1 MSLNFTVN
9 TLILAKKYDSENL
22 NKSDEKTF
30 DPNQFQILGQQKSE
44 WTEEKTEREMRKPIR
59 FKIIKKRFEENTV
72 REMQKPIGFEI
83 NKKQF
88 EELTKDIYNNQD
100 NNDFKTI
107 INKRTYD
114 LENAKKIWME
124 VTTRKN
130 HQKSGERIV
139 QGIVTKRH

>member
-44 WTEEKTEREMRKPIR
+44 WTEEKTEREMRKSIR
-59 FKIIKKRFEENTV
+59 FKIIKKGFEENTV
-72 REMQKPIGFEI
+72 REMQKPIRFEI

-88 EELTKDIYNNQD
+88 EELTKEFPVIKIIMILKLS
-100 NNDFKTI
+100 KTKEI
-107 INKRTYD
+107 M
-114 LENAKKIWME
+114 IWKMQ
-124 VTTRKN
+124 KN
-130 HQKSGERIV
+130 F
-139 QGIVTKRH
+139 